1 MMKSCAGRP
10 LAALASTLALTL
22 ATVLGGCS
30 PSVPETVKIGVAM
43 TLSGP
48 TANRGQDLLNGAQL
62 AVDELNAASFK
73 VNGKVVKFEVV
84 ARDDKGDNETA
95 KQVAQELAD
104 QRVHAVIAHTNSP
117 QLQAALP
124 IYVTHDMLLMS
135 TTTQR
140 TLIDQAG
147 GRLFRL
153 VPNDRVQAHALAA
166 FATQQLDGKRI
177 AAVVESTDY
186 GRDMFDD
193 LVQAL
198 KAKNLP
204 APIKIAIEFKQ
215 PVSEQVA
222 EQIKAMKA
230 DVVVLIAR
238 EQHALSLLERLK
250 TVQYSDVTLLVGNAA
265 RTDKVMRTQAP
276 VRGLYATSTT
286 IGIAEL
292 PAGERFLLTFRNKF
306 KAEPVW
312 GAHYTYDAVYALAD
326 TIRRANSVDTKVLQ
340 AKLRTT
346 EPNTPMFQ
354 QMRFSPSG
362 EQANPTI
369 GVYKAERGVW
379 TPQVR
384 SASW

>member
-1 MMKSCAGRP
+1 MMKSYAGRTF
-10 LAALASTLALTL
+10 AAFGSALALVMALD
-22 ATVLGGCS
+22 GCS

-62 AVDELNAASFK
+62 AVDEINASAFK

-84 ARDDKGDNETA
+84 VRDDKGDNETA
-95 KQVAQELAD
+95 KKVAQELAD
-104 QRVHAVIAHTNSP
+104 QHVHAVLAHTNSP

-124 IYVTHDMLLMS
+124 VYVAHDMLLMS

-153 VPNDRVQAHALAA
+153 VPNDRVQARALAS

-193 LVQAL
+193 LALAL
-198 KAKNLP
+198 KEKNLP

-215 PVSEQVA
+215 PVGDEVA

-250 TVQYSDVTLLVGNAA
+250 TAQYSDVSVLTANAA
-265 RTDKVMRTQAP
+265 RTDKVMRAP
-276 VRGLYATSTT
+276 AQVRGLYATSTT
-286 IGIAEL
+286 IGVAEL
-292 PAGERFLLTFRNKF
+292 PAGERFLQTFRAKF
-306 KAEPVW
+306 KSEPVW

-326 TIRRANSVDTKVLQ
+326 TIRRANSVDPQVLQ
-340 AKLRTT
+340 AKLRTS

-354 QMRFSPSG
+354 QMRFAPTG

-369 GVYKAERGVW
+369 GVYKAERGTW
-379 TPQVR
+379 APQVR

>member
-1 MMKSCAGRP
+1 MMKLSAGRP
-10 LAALASTLALTL
+10 LAALGSALALAL
-22 ATVLGGCS
+22 SLGGCS
-30 PSVPETVKIGVAM
+30 RSVPETVKIGVAM

-48 TANRGQDLLNGAQL
+48 SANRGQDLLNGAQL
-62 AVDELNAASFK
+62 AAEELNASAFK
-73 VNGKVVKFEVV
+73 VNGKAVKFEVV
-84 ARDDKGDNETA
+84 VRDDKGDNETA
-95 KQVAQELAD
+95 RKVAQELAD
-104 QRVHAVIAHTNSP
+104 QHVHAVLAHTNSP

-124 IYVTHDMLLMS
+124 VYVAHDMLLMS

-153 VPNDRVQAHALAA
+153 VPNDRVQARALAS

-193 LVQAL
+193 LVLAL
-198 KAKNLP
+198 KEKNLP
-204 APIKIAIEFKQ
+204 APMKIAIEFKQ
-215 PVSEQVA
+215 PVGNEVA
-222 EQIKAMKA
+222 EQIKTMKA

-238 EQHALSLLERLK
+238 EQHALTLLESLK
-250 TVQYSDVTLLVGNAA
+250 TAQYSDVTVLTGNAA
-265 RTDKVMRTQAP
+265 RTDKVMRAP
-276 VRGLYATSTT
+276 AQVRGLYATSTT

-292 PAGERFLLTFRNKF
+292 PAGERFLQTFRAKY
-306 KAEPVW
+306 KSEPVW

-326 TIRRANSVDTKVLQ
+326 TIRRANSVDPQVLQ
-340 AKLRTT
+340 ARLRTS

-354 QMRFSPSG
+354 QMRFAPTG

>member
-1 MMKSCAGRP
+1 MKKLSASRP
-10 LAALASTLALTL
+10 LAALGSALALAL
-22 ATVLGGCS
+22 SLGGCS
-30 PSVPETVKIGVAM
+30 RSVPETVKIGVAM

-62 AVDELNAASFK
+62 AADELNASTFK
-73 VNGKVVKFEVV
+73 VNGKAVKFEVV
-84 ARDDKGDNETA
+84 VRDDKGDNETA
-95 KQVAQELAD
+95 RKVAQELAD
-104 QRVHAVIAHTNSP
+104 QHVHAVLAHTNSP

-124 IYVTHDMLLMS
+124 VYVAHDMLLMS

-153 VPNDRVQAHALAA
+153 VPNDRVQARALAS
-166 FATQQLDGKRI
+166 FATQHLDGKRI

-193 LVQAL
+193 LVLAL
-198 KAKNLP
+198 KEKNLP
-204 APIKIAIEFKQ
+204 APMKIAIEFKQ
-215 PVSEQVA
+215 PVGNEVA
-222 EQIKAMKA
+222 EQIKTMKA

-238 EQHALSLLERLK
+238 EQHALTLLESLK
-250 TVQYSDVTLLVGNAA
+250 TAQYSDVTVLTGNAA
-265 RTDKVMRTQAP
+265 RTDKVMRAP
-276 VRGLYATSTT
+276 AQVRGLYATSTT
-286 IGIAEL
+286 IAIAEL
-292 PAGERFLLTFRNKF
+292 PAGERFLQTFRAKY
-306 KAEPVW
+306 KSEPVW

-326 TIRRANSVDTKVLQ
+326 TIRRAKSVDPQVLQ
-340 AKLRTT
+340 ARLRTS

-354 QMRFSPSG
+354 QMRFAPTG

-369 GVYKAERGVW
+369 GVYKAERGIW

>member
-1 MMKSCAGRP
+1 M
-10 LAALASTLALTL
+10 AALGSALALSL
-22 ATVLGGCS
+22 ALGGCS
-30 PSVPETVKIGVAM
+30 PTVPDTVKIGVAM

-48 TANRGQDLLNGAQL
+48 SANRGQDLLNGAQL
-62 AVDELNAASFK
+62 AVDELNAGAFK
-73 VNGKVVKFEVV
+73 VGGKAVKFEIV

-95 KQVAQELAD
+95 KKVAQELAD
-104 QRVHAVIAHTNSP
+104 QHVHAVLAHTNSP

-124 IYVTHDMLLMS
+124 VYVARDMLLMS

-140 TLIDQAG
+140 TLIEQAG

-153 VPNDRVQAHALAA
+153 VPNDRVQARALAS
-166 FATQQLDGKRI
+166 FATQQLEGKRI
-177 AAVVESTDY
+177 AALVENTDY
-186 GRDMFDD
+186 GREMFDD
-193 LVQAL
+193 VVLAL
-198 KAKNLP
+198 KEKNLP
-204 APIKIAIEFKQ
+204 APIKIALEFKQ
-215 PVSEQVA
+215 SVGTEVA

-230 DVVVLIAR
+230 DVAVLIAR
-238 EQHALSLLERLK
+238 EQHALSLLESLK
-250 TVQYSDVTLLVGNAA
+250 TAQYSDVTVLTANAA
-265 RTDKVMRTQAP
+265 RTDKVMRAP
-276 VRGLYATSTT
+276 AQVRGVYATSTT

-292 PAGERFLLTFRNKF
+292 PAGERFLQTFRAKF
-306 KAEPVW
+306 KSEPVW

-326 TIRRANSVDTKVLQ
+326 TIRRANSVDPQMLQ

-354 QMRFSPSG
+354 QMRFAPSG

-369 GVYKAERGVW
+369 GVYKAERGTW

>member
-1 MMKSCAGRP
+1 
-10 LAALASTLALTL
+10 
-22 ATVLGGCS
+22 
-30 PSVPETVKIGVAM
+30 
-43 TLSGP
+43 
-48 TANRGQDLLNGAQL
+48 
-62 AVDELNAASFK
+62 
-73 VNGKVVKFEVV
+73 
-84 ARDDKGDNETA
+84 
-95 KQVAQELAD
+95 
-104 QRVHAVIAHTNSP
+104 
-117 QLQAALP
+117 
-124 IYVTHDMLLMS
+124 MS

-140 TLIDQAG
+140 TLIDQAAG

-198 KAKNLP
+198 KTKNLP
-204 APIKIAIEFKQ
+204 APIKIAIESKQ
-215 PVSEQVA
+215 PVG

-250 TVQYSDVTLLVGNAA
+250 TVQYSDVTVLVGNAA

-292 PAGERFLLTFRNKF
+292 PAGERFLLTFRSKF

-354 QMRFSPSG
+354 QMRFAPSG
-362 EQANPTI
+362 EQATPTI

-379 TPQVR
+379 APQVR

>member
-1 MMKSCAGRP
+1 MMKRCASRL
-10 LAALASTLALTL
+10 LAALGSTLAL
-22 ATVLGGCS
+22 AMALGGCS
-30 PSVPETVKIGVAM
+30 PTVPETVRIGVAM

-62 AVDELNAASFK
+62 AVDEINATTFR
-73 VNGKVVKFEVV
+73 VNGKPVKFEIV

-95 KQVAQELAD
+95 RKVAQELAD
-104 QRVHAVIAHTNSP
+104 QRVHAVIGHTNSP

-124 IYVTHDMLLMS
+124 VYVAHDMLLMS

-140 TLIDQAG
+140 TLVEQAG

-153 VPNDRVQAHALAA
+153 VPNDRVQARALAS

-198 KAKNLP
+198 KEKGLP

-215 PVSEQVA
+215 PVGDAVA

-230 DVVVLIAR
+230 DVVLLIAR

-250 TVQYSDVTLLVGNAA
+250 TAQYSDVTLLTANAA
-265 RTDKVMRTQAP
+265 RTDKVMRAQAP

-292 PAGERFLLTFRNKF
+292 PAGERFLQVFRGRF
-306 KAEPVW
+306 KADPVW

-326 TIRRANSVDTKVLQ
+326 TIRRANSVDTQVLL
-340 AKLRTT
+340 ARLRTT

-354 QMRFSPSG
+354 QMRFAPTG

-369 GVYKAERGVW
+369 GVYKAERGTW

>member
-1 MMKSCAGRP
+1 MLKRCARRF
-10 LAALASTLALTL
+10 LAALGSTVALAMP
-22 ATVLGGCS
+22 LGGCS
-30 PSVPETVKIGVAM
+30 PTVPETVKIGVAM

-62 AVDELNAASFK
+62 AVDEINATAFR
-73 VNGKVVKFEVV
+73 VNGKPVKFEIV

-95 KQVAQELAD
+95 RKVAQELAD
-104 QRVHAVIAHTNSP
+104 QRVHAVIGHTNSP

-124 IYVTHDMLLMS
+124 VYVAHDVLLMS

-140 TLIDQAG
+140 SLVEQAG

-153 VPNDRVQAHALAA
+153 VPNDRVQARALAS

-198 KAKNLP
+198 KEKDLP
-204 APIKIAIEFKQ
+204 APLKIAIEFKQ
-215 PVSEQVA
+215 PVGDDVA

-250 TVQYSDVTLLVGNAA
+250 TAQYSDVTLLTANAA
-265 RTDKVMRTQAP
+265 RTDKVMRAQAL

-292 PAGERFLLTFRNKF
+292 PAGERFLQVFRGRF

-326 TIRRANSVDTKVLQ
+326 TIRRTNSVDTQALA

-354 QMRFSPSG
+354 QMRFAPTG

-369 GVYKAERGVW
+369 GVYKAERGIW
-379 TPQVR
+379 TAQVR
-384 SASW
+384 SANW

>member
-1 MMKSCAGRP
+1 MMKTGSSRP
-10 LAALASTLALTL
+10 RAAFGSALALIMA
-22 ATVLGGCS
+22 LGGCS

-62 AVDELNAASFK
+62 AVDELNASNFR
-73 VNGKVVKFEVV
+73 VNGKAVKFEVV
-84 ARDDKGDNETA
+84 ARDDKGDNDTA
-95 KQVAQELAD
+95 RKVAQELAD
-104 QRVHAVIAHTNSP
+104 QHVHAVVAHTNSP

-124 IYVTHDMLLMS
+124 VYVAHDMLLMS

-140 TLIDQAG
+140 TLVEQAG

-153 VPNDRVQAHALAA
+153 VPNDRVQARALAS

-177 AAVVESTDY
+177 VAVVESTDY

-193 LVQAL
+193 LVLAL
-198 KAKNLP
+198 KEKDQP
-204 APIKIAIEFKQ
+204 APMKIAIEFKQ
-215 PVSEQVA
+215 PVSEAVA

-250 TVQYSDVTLLVGNAA
+250 AAQYSDVTVLVGNAA
-265 RTDKVMRTQAP
+265 RTDKVMRAQVP

-286 IGIAEL
+286 IGVGEL
-292 PAGERFLLTFRNKF
+292 PAGERFLQSFRAKF
-306 KAEPVW
+306 KSEPVW

-326 TIRRANSVDTKVLQ
+326 TIRRANSVDTQKLL
-340 AKLRTT
+340 ARLRTT
-346 EPNTPMFQ
+346 EPNTPVFQ
-354 QMRFSPSG
+354 QMRFAPSG

-369 GVYKAERGVW
+369 GVYKAERGIW
-379 TPQVR
+379 SPQVR

>member
-1 MMKSCAGRP
+1 MMKTCAGRP
-10 LAALASTLALTL
+10 FAALGSALLLALT
-22 ATVLGGCS
+22 LGGCS
-30 PSVPETVKIGVAM
+30 PTVPETVKIGVAM

-48 TANRGQDLLNGAQL
+48 SANRGQDLLNGAQL
-62 AVDELNAASFK
+62 AVDELNANAFK
-73 VNGKVVKFEVV
+73 VNGKTVKFEAVV
-84 ARDDKGDNETA
+84 RDDKGDNETA
-95 KQVAQELAD
+95 KKVAQELAD
-104 QRVHAVIAHTNSP
+104 QHVHAVLAHTNSP

-124 IYVTHDMLLMS
+124 VYVAQDMLLMS

-140 TLIDQAG
+140 TLIEQAG

-153 VPNDRVQAHALAA
+153 VPNDRVQARALAA
-166 FATQQLDGKRI
+166 FATQQLDGKRM
-177 AAVVESTDY
+177 AAVVESSDY

-193 LVQAL
+193 LVLAL
-198 KAKNLP
+198 KEKNQP
-204 APIKIAIEFKQ
+204 APIKIAIDAKQ
-215 PVSEQVA
+215 PVGDEVA
-222 EQIKAMKA
+222 EQIKTMKA

-250 TVQYSDVTLLVGNAA
+250 TAQYSDVAVLTANAA
-265 RTDKVMRTQAP
+265 RTDKVMRAP
-276 VRGLYATSTT
+276 AQVRGLYATSTT

-292 PAGERFLLTFRNKF
+292 PAGERFLQTFRAKF
-306 KAEPVW
+306 KSEPVW

-326 TIRRANSVDTKVLQ
+326 TIRRANSVDPKVLQ
-340 AKLRTT
+340 AKLRSS

-354 QMRFSPSG
+354 QMRFAPSG

-379 TPQVR
+379 APQVR

>member
-1 MMKSCAGRP
+1 MMKTCVGRP
-10 LAALASTLALTL
+10 LAALASTLTL
-22 ATVLGGCS
+22 AAALGGCS
-30 PSVPETVKIGVAM
+30 PTVPETVKIGVAM

-48 TANRGQDLLNGAQL
+48 TASRGQDLLNGALL
-62 AVDELNAASFK
+62 AVDEINAASFK
-73 VNGKVVKFEVV
+73 VNGKVIKFEVV
-84 ARDDKGDNETA
+84 ARDDKGDNDTA
-95 KQVAQELAD
+95 RQVAQDLAD
-104 QRVHAVIAHTNSP
+104 QGVHAVIAHTNSP
-117 QLQAALP
+117 LLQAALP
-124 IYVTHDMLLMS
+124 VYVAHDMLLMS
-135 TTTQR
+135 TITQR

-153 VPNDRVQAHALAA
+153 VPNDRVQAQALAA

-193 LVQAL
+193 LVLAL

-204 APIKIAIEFKQ
+204 APIKIAVQFKQ

-238 EQHALSLLERLK
+238 EQHALSLLERL
-250 TVQYSDVTLLVGNAA
+250 TEVQYGDVTVLVGNAA
-265 RTDKVMRTQAP
+265 RTDNVMRTQAP

-286 IGIAEL
+286 IGIMEL
-292 PAGERFLLTFRNKF
+292 PAGERFLQSFQTRF

-340 AKLRTT
+340 ARLRTT
-346 EPNTPMFQ
+346 EPNTPMFH

-369 GVYKAERGVW
+369 GVYKAERGIW

-384 SASW
+384 SANW

>member
-1 MMKSCAGRP
+1 MMKRCASRL
-10 LAALASTLALTL
+10 LAALGSTLAL
-22 ATVLGGCS
+22 AMALGGCS
-30 PSVPETVKIGVAM
+30 PTVPETVRIGVAM

-62 AVDELNAASFK
+62 AVDEINATTFR
-73 VNGKVVKFEVV
+73 VNGKPVKFEIV

-95 KQVAQELAD
+95 RKVAQELAD
-104 QRVHAVIAHTNSP
+104 QHVHAVIGHTNSP

-124 IYVTHDMLLMS
+124 VYVAHDMLLMS

-140 TLIDQAG
+140 TLVEQAG

-153 VPNDRVQAHALAA
+153 VPNDRVQARALAS

-198 KAKNLP
+198 KEKGLP

-215 PVSEQVA
+215 PVGDAVA

-230 DVVVLIAR
+230 DVVLLIAR

-250 TVQYSDVTLLVGNAA
+250 TAQYSDVTLLTANAA
-265 RTDKVMRTQAP
+265 RTDKVMRAQAL

-286 IGIAEL
+286 ISIAEL
-292 PAGERFLLTFRNKF
+292 PAGERFLQVFRGRF
-306 KAEPVW
+306 KADPVW

-326 TIRRANSVDTKVLQ
+326 TIRRTHSVDTQVLL

-354 QMRFSPSG
+354 QMRFAPTG

-369 GVYKAERGVW
+369 GVYKAERGTW

-384 SASW
+384 SANW

>member
-1 MMKSCAGRP
+1 MTKLHENRP
-10 LAALASTLALTL
+10 LRTLGSTLALVL
-22 ATVLGGCS
+22 AMSGCS
-30 PSVPETVKIGVAM
+30 PKVPDTVKIGVAM

-62 AVDELNAASFK
+62 AVDELNASAFK
-73 VNGKVVKFEVV
+73 VSGKAVKFEIVV
-84 ARDDKGDNETA
+84 RDDKGDNETA
-95 KQVAQELAD
+95 KKVAQELAE
-104 QRVHAVIAHTNSP
+104 QHVHAVLAHTNSP

-124 IYVTHDMLLMS
+124 VYVARDMLLMS

-153 VPNDRVQAHALAA
+153 VPNDRVQARALAS
-166 FATQQLDGKRI
+166 FATQQLEGKRI
-177 AAVVESTDY
+177 AALVENTDY
-186 GRDMFDD
+186 GREMFDD
-193 LVQAL
+193 VVLAL
-198 KAKNLP
+198 KEKNLP
-204 APIKIAIEFKQ
+204 APMKIALEFKQ
-215 PVSEQVA
+215 SVGTEVA

-230 DVVVLIAR
+230 DVAVLIAR
-238 EQHALSLLERLK
+238 EQHALSLLESLK
-250 TVQYSDVTLLVGNAA
+250 TAQYRDVTVLTANAA
-265 RTDKVMRTQAP
+265 RTDKVMRAAAP
-276 VRGLYATSTT
+276 VRGVYATSTT

-292 PAGERFLLTFRNKF
+292 PAGERFLQTFRAKF
-306 KAEPVW
+306 KSEPVW

-326 TIRRANSVDTKVLQ
+326 TIRRASSVDPQMLR

-354 QMRFSPSG
+354 QMRFAPSG

-369 GVYKAERGVW
+369 GVYKAERGTW

>member
-1 MMKSCAGRP
+1 M
-10 LAALASTLALTL
+10 
-22 ATVLGGCS
+22 
-30 PSVPETVKIGVAM
+30 PSA
-43 TLSGP
+43 
-48 TANRGQDLLNGAQL
+48 
-62 AVDELNAASFK
+62 FK
-73 VNGKVVKFEVV
+73 VNGKTVKFEVV
-84 ARDDKGDNETA
+84 LRDDKGDNETA
-95 KQVAQELAD
+95 KKVAQELAD
-104 QRVHAVIAHTNSP
+104 QHVHAVLAHTNSP

-124 IYVTHDMLLMS
+124 VYVAQDMLLMS

-140 TLIDQAG
+140 TLIEQAG

-153 VPNDRVQAHALAA
+153 VPNDRVQARALAA

-177 AAVVESTDY
+177 AAVVEGSDY

-193 LVQAL
+193 LVLAL
-198 KAKNLP
+198 KEKNLP
-204 APIKIAIEFKQ
+204 APIKIAIDAKQ
-215 PVSEQVA
+215 PVGNEVA
-222 EQIKAMKA
+222 EQIKMMKA

-250 TVQYSDVTLLVGNAA
+250 TAQYSDVAVLVGNAA
-265 RTDKVMRTQAP
+265 RTDKVMRAQAQAQ

-292 PAGERFLLTFRNKF
+292 PAGERFLQTFRAKF
-306 KAEPVW
+306 KSEPVW

-326 TIRRANSVDTKVLQ
+326 TIRRANSVDPQVLQ
-340 AKLRTT
+340 AKLRTS

-354 QMRFSPSG
+354 QMRFAPTG

-369 GVYKAERGVW
+369 GVYKAERGIW
-379 TPQVR
+379 APQVR

>member
-1 MMKSCAGRP
+1 MMKSCVGRP
-10 LAALASTLALTL
+10 LAAIGSALALVM
-22 ATVLGGCS
+22 ALGGCS
-30 PSVPETVKIGVAM
+30 PSVPETVKIGVVM

-48 TANRGQDLLNGAQL
+48 SANRGQDLLNGAQL
-62 AVDELNAASFK
+62 AVDEINASAFK
-73 VNGKVVKFEVV
+73 VNGKTIKFEVV
-84 ARDDKGDNETA
+84 VRDDKGDNETA
-95 KQVAQELAD
+95 RKVAQELAD
-104 QRVHAVIAHTNSP
+104 QHVHAVLAHTNSP

-124 IYVTHDMLLMS
+124 VYVAHDMLLMS

-153 VPNDRVQAHALAA
+153 VPNDRVQARALAS

-177 AAVVESTDY
+177 AAVVESSDY

-193 LVQAL
+193 LALAL
-198 KAKNLP
+198 KEKNLP
-204 APIKIAIEFKQ
+204 APLKIAIDAKQ
-215 PVSEQVA
+215 PVGDEVA
-222 EQIKAMKA
+222 EQIKTMKA

-250 TVQYSDVTLLVGNAA
+250 TAQYSDLTMLVGNAA
-265 RTDKVMRTQAP
+265 RTDKVMRAP
-276 VRGLYATSTT
+276 AQVRGLYATSTT

-292 PAGERFLLTFRNKF
+292 PAGERFLQTFRAKF
-306 KAEPVW
+306 KSEPVW

-326 TIRRANSVDTKVLQ
+326 TIRRASSVDPKVLQ

-354 QMRFSPSG
+354 QMRFAPTG

-369 GVYKAERGVW
+369 GVYKAERGAW
-379 TPQVR
+379 APQVR